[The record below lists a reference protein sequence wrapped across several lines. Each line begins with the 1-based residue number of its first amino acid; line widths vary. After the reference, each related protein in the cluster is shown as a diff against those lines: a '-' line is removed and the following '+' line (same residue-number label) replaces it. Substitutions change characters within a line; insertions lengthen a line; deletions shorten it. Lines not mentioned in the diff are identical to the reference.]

1 MTKKEIQDYKDKR
14 NLKYGFNAYWNK
26 GFDEA
31 ITLLNKQ
38 EVAIDYTRSSL
49 QLLCVDSKEYSGI
62 TIGEKYKIIDEGNLL
77 YLIEN
82 DAGFREFYSK
92 KYFKK
97 Q

>member
-38 EVAIDYTRSSL
+38 EKALNYTLKGKEAITFDEFVKSIGYEL
-49 QLLCVDSKEYSGI
+49 IDDKYVNDEV
-62 TIGEKYKIIDEGNLL
+62 TIN
-77 YLIEN
+77 
-82 DAGFREFYSK
+82 FREMQKIYNTHN
-92 KYFKK
+92 
-97 Q
+97 